1 LKQETKPFL
10 IKLNSFTE
18 KTAPEEKLQELFQR
32 LSELELKVSSLEK
45 QVDKLNQERKQ

>member
-10 IKLNSFTE
+10 VKLNSFTQ
-18 KTAPEEKLQELFQR
+18 KTTSEEKLQELFHKFR
-32 LSELELKVSSLEK
+32 ELELKVSSLEK